1 MLPAAFGPGARRSVP
16 SPLPALRS
24 GRGGLRPARLVRAP
38 ARPAATAVCGRPRR
52 FPARPFFAGGRPAG
66 RPAAGRPRRYRLR
79 AAPRAAAPPAPGVR
93 GSRSLRG
100 RGGGTL
106 HGGRAPPLPAPAG
119 LAARRSLCAGLACPR
134 SARLPPALSAAAL
147 RAGGPARCGGGHGP
161 PGSALPPRAGAR
173 PPVSVFLLRVPCAAW
188 GQGAKNAEN
197 GAKMGEKRRKRA
209 KIVAKT
215 AHQRYNRGVQNRA

>member
-1 MLPAAFGPGARRSVP
+1 MRPVGSVP
-16 SPLPALRS
+16 APPFFRGRSALR
-24 GRGGLRPARLVRAP
+24 
-38 ARPAATAVCGRPRR
+38 
-52 FPARPFFAGGRPAG
+52 G

-106 HGGRAPPLPAPAG
+106 SGGCARPLPAPAG
-119 LAARRSLCAGLACPR
+119 LAARRSLCAGLPPPR

-147 RAGGPARCGGGHGP
+147 RAGGPARCGGGHRP

-173 PPVSVFLLRVPCAAW
+173 PPVPVFLLRVPPGRW
-188 GQGAKNAEN
+188 GQGAKKCGKQCKNA
-197 GAKMGEKRRKRA
+197 RKT
-209 KIVAKT
+209 AKT
-215 AHQRYNRGVQNRA
+215 GENS

>member
-1 MLPAAFGPGARRSVP
+1 MCYAVPLRGGVVRTCGVGAGARRSVP

-24 GRGGLRPARLVRAP
+24 GRGGLRPARLGPAQGVAYGYRGMRPVGSVPAP
-38 ARPAATAVCGRPRR
+38 
-52 FPARPFFAGGRPAG
+52 PFFRGRSALRG

-119 LAARRSLCAGLACPR
+119 LAARRSLCAGVACPR

-147 RAGGPARCGGGHGP
+147 RAGGPARCGGGH
-161 PGSALPPRAGAR
+161 R
-173 PPVSVFLLRVPCAAW
+173 PPWVGVAAPRGRPAPCFCVPAASSSPSAGPG
-188 GQGAKNAEN
+188 GQCVQKTGEIGRKTAKTGEN
-197 GAKMGEKRRKRA
+197 G
-209 KIVAKT
+209 
-215 AHQRYNRGVQNRA
+215 